1 MVLFGIDP
9 GTAATGYGV
18 ISAVNNTI
26 SWVDSGVIRTRG
38 DANLAEK
45 LVEIYEK
52 VRAGILKHCPDRVC
66 VEQAFY
72 GKNVHTT
79 LLLGHA
85 RGVVLLAAKQANVEI
100 VEYSP
105 REIKK
110 AVVGKGN
117 AQKDQVAYMIKTLVS
132 PPTEHTASDAYDAL
146 AAALCGYFNY
156 NSMKIRG
163 IK

>member
-1 MVLFGIDP
+1 MIVFGVDP
-9 GTAATGYGV
+9 GTAITGYGV
-18 ISAVNNTI
+18 ITVTNNTI
-26 SWVDSGVIRTRG
+26 AWKDSGVIRTKAR
-38 DANLAEK
+38 AELSEK
-45 LVEIYEK
+45 LVDIYDKIFEK
-52 VRAGILKHCPDRVC
+52 LIEHSPDCVC

-85 RGVVLLAAKQANVEI
+85 RGVVLLAAKKAKVTI

-117 AQKDQVAYMIKTLVS
+117 AQKEQVAYMVKFLVS
-132 PPTEHTASDAYDAL
+132 PPIEHTATDAYDAL
-146 AAALCGYFNY
+146 AAALCGYYNY
-156 NSMKIRG
+156 NSILR
-163 IK
+163 